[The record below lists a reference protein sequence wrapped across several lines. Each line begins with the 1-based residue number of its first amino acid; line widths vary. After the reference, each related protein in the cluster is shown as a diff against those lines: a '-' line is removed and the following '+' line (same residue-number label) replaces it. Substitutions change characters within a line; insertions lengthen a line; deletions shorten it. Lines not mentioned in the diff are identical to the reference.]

1 MAKVQVQIV
10 VSSVAEN
17 GEYKGRVIKG
27 WETFQI
33 TVKGESITKKR
44 QWTMWLELPS
54 AITKDDVVTFVG
66 ELGTKAGSFEKD
78 GNTYQ
83 VVEHSLN
90 APTYTVDVKA
100 VPLTNTAAANAW
112 NNSAPTHDSSNP
124 PF

>member
-17 GEYKGRVIKG
+17 GDYKGRVIKG
-27 WETFQI
+27 WESFTI
-33 TVKGESITKKR
+33 NIKGVPTDKKR
-44 QWTMWLELPS
+44 QWTMWLDAPS
-54 AITKDDVVTFVG
+54 SIVKDDVVSFVG

-78 GNTYQ
+78 GTSYN

-90 APTYTVDVKA
+90 KVTYKVDVHA
-100 VPLTNTAAANAW
+100 VPLTNTSAADAW
-112 NNSAPTHDSSNP
+112 NSAPVTELNQNP

>member
-1 MAKVQVQIV
+1 MARVQVQIV
-10 VSSVAEN
+10 VSKVAEN
-17 GEYKGRVIKG
+17 GDYKGRVISG

-44 QWTMWLELPS
+44 QWTMWLDAPS
-54 AITKDDVVTFVG
+54 DLAKDDVVTFTG
-66 ELGTKAGSFEKD
+66 DLGSKAGSFEKD

-90 APTYTVDVKA
+90 NVQFKVDSK
-100 VPLTNTAAANAW
+100 AAATPKANDGW
-112 NNSAPTHDSSNP
+112 NTPASNGFTENP

>member
-17 GEYKGRVIKG
+17 GDYKGRVIKG
-27 WETFQI
+27 WETYQI

-54 AITKDDVVTFVG
+54 PIVKDDVVTFVG
-66 ELGTKAGSFEKD
+66 ELGSKAGSFEKD

-90 APTYTVDVKA
+90 APTYVIDTKA
-100 VPLTNTAAANAW
+100 VPLNNTSAANAW
-112 NNSAPTHDSSNP
+112 NTPAPSHDPSNP

>member
-1 MAKVQVQIV
+1 MAKVQVQIT
-10 VSSVAEN
+10 VSKVAEN
-17 GEYKGRVIKG
+17 GDYKGRVISG

-33 TVKGESITKKR
+33 NVKGEQITKKR

-54 AITKDDVVTFVG
+54 GITKDDVVTFVG

-90 APTYTVDVKA
+90 HPTYTVDVKA
-100 VPLTNTAAANAW
+100 VPLTNTAATNAW
-112 NNSAPTHDSSNP
+112 NNSAPTHDPSNP

>member
-27 WETFQI
+27 WESFTI
-33 TVKGESITKKR
+33 TVKGEPVNKKR
-44 QWTMWLELPS
+44 QWTMWLDLPA
-54 AITKDDVVTFVG
+54 AITKDDIVTFTG
-66 ELGTKAGSFEKD
+66 DLGTKAGSFEKD
-78 GNTYQ
+78 GQTYQ

-90 APTYTVDVKA
+90 NVTYVVNSSA
-100 VPLTNTAAANAW
+100 VPIPAKAHDGWNTPA
-112 NNSAPTHDSSNP
+112 TDSGQS

>member
-27 WETFQI
+27 WESFTI
-33 TVKGESITKKR
+33 TVKGEPVNKKR
-44 QWTMWLELPS
+44 QWTMWLDLPA
-54 AITKDDVVTFVG
+54 AITKDDIVTFTG
-66 ELGTKAGSFEKD
+66 DLGTKAGSFEKD
-78 GNTYQ
+78 GQTYQ

-90 APTYTVDVKA
+90 NVSYVINSSA
-100 VPLTNTAAANAW
+100 VPLTNTQANDGW
-112 NNSAPTHDSSNP
+112 NTPAPDSGQS

>member
-1 MAKVQVQIV
+1 
-10 VSSVAEN
+10 
-17 GEYKGRVIKG
+17 
-27 WETFQI
+27 
-33 TVKGESITKKR
+33 
-44 QWTMWLELPS
+44 MWLDLPS

-90 APTYTVDVKA
+90 NPTYTVDVKA
-100 VPLTNTAAANAW
+100 VPLTNTSAADAW
-112 NNSAPTHDSSNP
+112 NNSAPTHDPSNP

>member
-10 VSSVAEN
+10 VSKVAEN
-17 GEYKGRVIKG
+17 GDYKGRVISG

-33 TVKGESITKKR
+33 NVKGEQITKKR

-54 AITKDDVVTFVG
+54 PIIKDDVVTFVG

-90 APTYTVDVKA
+90 NPTYTVDVKA
-100 VPLTNTAAANAW
+100 VPLTNTSAADAW
-112 NNSAPTHDSSNP
+112 NNSAPTHDLSNP

>member
-1 MAKVQVQIV
+1 MARVQVQIV

-17 GEYKGRVIKG
+17 GDYKGRVVKG
-27 WETFQI
+27 WETFLI

-44 QWTMWLELPS
+44 QWTMWLDS
-54 AITKDDVVTFVG
+54 ASDLGKDDVVTFTG
-66 ELGTKAGSFEKD
+66 DLGSKAGTFEKD

-90 APTYTVDVKA
+90 NVQFKVDTKA
-100 VPLTNTAAANAW
+100 VPMSNNAAANAW
-112 NNSAPTHDSSNP
+112 NTPASNGFTENP

>member
-10 VSSVAEN
+10 VSKVAEN
-17 GEYKGRVIKG
+17 GDYKGRVISG
-27 WETFQI
+27 WETFVI
-33 TVKGESITKKR
+33 NVKGEQITKKR

-54 AITKDDVVTFVG
+54 PIIKDDVVTFVG

-90 APTYTVDVKA
+90 HPTYTVDVKA
-100 VPLTNTAAANAW
+100 VPIPNTAANNGW
-112 NNSAPTHDSSNP
+112 NNSAPTHDPSNP

>member
-27 WETFQI
+27 WESFTI
-33 TVKGESITKKR
+33 TVKGEPVNKKR
-44 QWTMWLELPS
+44 QWTMWLDLPA
-54 AITKDDVVTFVG
+54 AITKDDIVTFTG
-66 ELGTKAGSFEKD
+66 DLGTKAGSFEKD
-78 GNTYQ
+78 GQTYQ

-90 APTYTVDVKA
+90 NVSYVINSSA
-100 VPLTNTAAANAW
+100 VPLTNTQANDGW
-112 NNSAPTHDSSNP
+112 NTPATDSGQS

>member
-10 VSSVAEN
+10 VSKVAEN
-17 GEYKGRVIKG
+17 GEYKGRVISG

-33 TVKGESITKKR
+33 NVKGEQITKKR

-54 AITKDDVVTFVG
+54 PIIKDDVVTFVG

-100 VPLTNTAAANAW
+100 VPLTDTAAANAW
-112 NNSAPTHDSSNP
+112 NNSAPSQDPSNP